1 MKTKTI
7 YEEEI
12 LKEIQDLP
20 ESMQEKLARIVH
32 FLKKEIIRP
41 NFNEKI
47 ATDEFL
53 SVCGA
58 WEDDRTIDEQLK
70 DIYSSRKSTNRMEKV
85 F

>member
-20 ESMQEKLARIVH
+20 ESMQEKLAKIVH
-32 FLKKEIIRP
+32 FLKKEII
-41 NFNEKI
+41 ELVVESKL
-47 ATDEFL
+47 EFL
-53 SVCGA
+53 QISVA
-58 WEDDRTIDEQLK
+58 PQE
-70 DIYSSRKSTNRMEKV
+70 

>member
-7 YEEEI
+7 HEEEI

-20 ESMQEKLARIVH
+20 ESMQEKLAKIVH
-32 FLKKEIIRP
+32 CLKKEIIRP
-41 NFNEKI
+41 ELNEKN

-53 SVCGA
+53 SICGT

-70 DIYSSRKSTNRMEKV
+70 DIYSSRKSTNRTEKV